1 MELLTLCE
9 SIKSNAETI
18 TSQVLDHWGTIAEAE
33 PWHALPEDLDHDHL
47 PHLLRSLA
55 GAGLCT
61 EFDRDMCR
69 EVVQHSA
76 THGRHRA
83 AEGFD
88 DGLLYREYHLLRRAL
103 WKQVK
108 LDHGES
114 ATVYYATMRLDAL
127 IGLASSAALHGMNWA
142 ALDEEGRWPQ
152 VLEEL
157 LDEWPLPSDSDGI
170 RR

>member
-1 MELLTLCE
+1 MDLLTLCE
-9 SIKSNAETI
+9 SIKSNADTI
-18 TSQVLDHWGTIAEAE
+18 TARVLDHWATIAEAE
-33 PWHALPEDLDHDHL
+33 PWHELPGDLDHDHL

-61 EFDRDMCR
+61 EFDREMCR

-83 AEGFD
+83 EEGLD
-88 DGLLYREYHLLRRAL
+88 DTLLYREYHLLRRAL

-108 LDHGES
+108 IDHGES
-114 ATVYYATMRLDAL
+114 AAVFYATMRLDAL

-142 ALDEEGRWPQ
+142 ALDAEGRWPQ
-152 VLEEL
+152 VLDEL
-157 LDEWPLPSDSDGI
+157 LDEWPLPNESGG
-170 RR
+170 RGR